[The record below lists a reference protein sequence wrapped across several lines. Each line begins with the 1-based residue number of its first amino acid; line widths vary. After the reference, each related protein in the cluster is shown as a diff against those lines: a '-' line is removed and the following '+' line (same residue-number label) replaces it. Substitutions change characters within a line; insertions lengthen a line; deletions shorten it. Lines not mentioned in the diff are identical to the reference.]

1 MYATCY
7 GKTTTDTQ
15 LNLLASSFF
24 QLRNELPKNV
34 VNFQK
39 NFQVVGLAIISFIRA
54 MDWWNLFYMLL
65 AVWLIGFL

>member
-7 GKTTTDTQ
+7 GKTTKDTQ

-24 QLRNELPKNV
+24 QFRNELPKNV
-34 VNFQK
+34 MNFQK

-54 MDWWNLFYMLL
+54 MDWRNLFYMLL
-65 AVWLIGFL
+65 VVWLIGFL